1 METSQNNQP
10 DIEKNHVDE
19 AQRVKTEVEE
29 NNEKQA
35 VDLCQIELRQ
45 VKDTLL
51 RLNADF
57 DNYKKRVIKE
67 KTNWLLDAQAE
78 VIVSLLPIIDDFD
91 RAMSESKKKEGKD
104 LEVWISGF
112 ELIHKAF
119 HKFLDKYAIKEITGF
134 IHFDPEFHEA
144 ISQVD
149 SDQESGTIID
159 IVQRGYLFNDKV
171 LRPAKV
177 VVAK

>member
-1 METSQNNQP
+1 METSQNNQE
-10 DIEKNHVDE
+10 DIQKNPE
-19 AQRVKTEVEE
+19 QE
-29 NNEKQA
+29 NNEKQSA
-35 VDLCQIELRQ
+35 DLCQIELRQ
-45 VKDTLL
+45 AKDTLL

-57 DNYKKRVIKE
+57 DNYKKRVVKE
-67 KTNWLLDAQAE
+67 KANWLLDAQAE

-91 RAMSESKKKEGKD
+91 RAMNESKKKEQGKD

-119 HKFLDKYAIKEITGF
+119 HKFLDKYNIKEITGF

-159 IVQRGYLFNDKV
+159 IVQRGYTFNDKV

>member
-1 METSQNNQP
+1 METSQNNHP
-10 DIEKNHVDE
+10 DL
-19 AQRVKTEVEE
+19 E
-29 NNEKQA
+29 NDQIKDNPEKQA
-35 VDLCQIELRQ
+35 ADLCQIELRQ

-57 DNYKKRVIKE
+57 DNYKKRVVKE
-67 KTNWLLDAQAE
+67 KANWLLDAQGE

-91 RAMSESKKKEGKD
+91 RAMVESKKQEGKD
-104 LEVWISGF
+104 LATWISGF

-119 HKFLDKYAIKEITGF
+119 HKFLDKYNIKEINGF

-144 ISQVD
+144 IAQID
-149 SDQESGTIID
+149 SEQESGTIIE
-159 IVQRGYLFNDKV
+159 IVQRGYTFNDKV

-177 VVAK
+177 IVAK